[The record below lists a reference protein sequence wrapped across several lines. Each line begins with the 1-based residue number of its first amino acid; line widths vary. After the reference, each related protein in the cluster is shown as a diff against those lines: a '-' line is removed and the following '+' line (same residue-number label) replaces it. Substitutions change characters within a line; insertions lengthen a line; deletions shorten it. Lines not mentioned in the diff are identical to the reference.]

1 MRGWGRYA
9 QSVPLLRLNKNILN
23 KIWRSR
29 THKFWDRILLS
40 PHSERESILC
50 LLYALSMDTKSKQ
63 VLVKADT
70 TPKSL
75 NWISS
80 VFIHPLLQKIDLLSV
95 FLFNSF
101 PLCWSPRFVG
111 ANSYSF
117 PPHIVGKL
125 SSTFLLSKC
134 GGEWDLSL
142 RTFPGF
148 ADGMPLRSGNFRQIA
163 RPNTFLNRLKM
174 WAITHSF
181 VRDDVKPYIRV

>member
-1 MRGWGRYA
+1 MRVWGRYA
-9 QSVPLLRLNKNILN
+9 QSVPLLRLNKNIKK

-40 PHSERESILC
+40 PHSEGGSILC

-125 SSTFLLSKC
+125 SSTFLSVKMWRRVRSK
-134 GGEWDLSL
+134 SAH
-142 RTFPGF
+142 FPGICRWNAAAQWQLPTDCAAKHVF
-148 ADGMPLRSGNFRQIA
+148 
-163 RPNTFLNRLKM
+163 
-174 WAITHSF
+174 
-181 VRDDVKPYIRV
+181 